1 MLNSVVYL
9 YTNAFTSEDAML
21 FCLGSN
27 STAVLAFAQLSSI
40 SMSLHELHHDT
51 AAAQGS
57 DRPFALS
64 TFLCLISVVAGV
76 AGISL

>member
-1 MLNSVVYL
+1 MLNSVMYL

-27 STAVLAFAQLSSI
+27 STVLAFAQLSSI
-40 SMSLHELHHDT
+40 SMSLHELHLDT
-51 AAAQGS
+51 AAAQGP